1 MDLTLGEELFTE
13 IITWRHNNGFHF
25 SPKGKNVCSTD
36 NCAWGVKSYTH
47 FVFESL
53 MTRIRSNW
61 FFGWEGCAEEVHIQ
75 GLKGCLQF
83 FDKSPPHSA
92 LEFPTGLIPPQKPFI
107 LDLLSVETL
116 FSERRNCIHSHGNMF
131 YINIYGVLSEEFK
144 LFDA

>member
-1 MDLTLGEELFTE
+1 MCFDLSFQ
-13 IITWRHNNGFHF
+13 
-25 SPKGKNVCSTD
+25 NVSLPSKRMVESHSVFFVSGRV
-36 NCAWGVKSYTH
+36 NISYQRYLYYYTH
-47 FVFESL
+47 IVLESL
-53 MTRIRSNW
+53 MTGIRSNI

-116 FSERRNCIHSHGNMF
+116 FSERRNCIPS
-131 YINIYGVLSEEFK
+131 L
-144 LFDA
+144 